1 MEIRNLNPAAP
12 TAVATAVRTAT
23 DAPRAAEA
31 APRSQ
36 GPSAAEVSTAQ
47 AVRPAEDTRE
57 SADRRQLQESLER
70 VNEAVKVFNS
80 SVRFSVDEETKQQVV
95 KVVDVETD
103 EVIRQIPSEDVL
115 AIARAFDK
123 LQGLLL
129 KDKA

>member
-1 MEIRNLNPAAP
+1 MEIRNLNP
-12 TAVATAVRTAT
+12 VATTPAATAARTPAEAPKAQEVPLRSPAESSVEQTKQAV
-23 DAPRAAEA
+23 RAAEE
-31 APRSQ
+31 S
-36 GPSAAEVSTAQ
+36 
-47 AVRPAEDTRE
+47 RE
-57 SADRRQLQESLER
+57 GADRRELQESLER